1 MADQNVTVTLPCRLG
16 DKVYGIKN
24 RGGNLS
30 IASGF
35 VNEMYFVD
43 DMKLAITI
51 RNICR
56 GEWGKHIFPTYEE
69 AKAALDKLQ
78 RK

>member
-1 MADQNVTVTLPCRLG
+1 MADHNETITLPCRLG
-16 DKVYGIKN
+16 DKVWGISK

-30 IASGF
+30 IAHGF

-51 RNICR
+51 KGVCK
-56 GEWGKHIFPTYEE
+56 GEWGKRIFPTYEE
-69 AKAALDKLQ
+69 AKAAVDRLR